1 MIATR
6 TRRVAT
12 RLDKIGDDASGAD
25 CFIVKKGNNMAS
37 QVTTDT
43 GMKPSL
49 GLTGVTINAMA
60 LIAPGAFLWTTY
72 QLQAAPGSAM
82 NMWASV
88 FIATAIA
95 LLTAI
100 AYAALSKRYPE
111 GGTGSS
117 YYYAEAAILHREE
130 HRHFRFAR
138 IAKFIVGWA
147 SHLYYWVYPG
157 VMVAFMG
164 LVITYIIQTFD
175 PSFGA
180 AWQEVLVCVGFAAV
194 VGLIAYVG
202 VTGSTVAN
210 IVINVIQIVA
220 LVTFSILAVAYRL
233 THPAVHYLHPSALSV
248 ITPHDL
254 SGLIFQSTIAI
265 LLVVGFESATAL
277 AAESKN
283 PGRDIPRAVVLS
295 LVIQAVIFYLLEYF
309 ATNFFVNT
317 GYHTS
322 AGTGFAAA
330 FGSGAPIGDMAQI
343 IGNQM
348 LGGNGV
354 AFATILA
361 VTVVIALIGTSLSC
375 LNTGVRVT
383 HAMGK
388 DTELPAVFG
397 FLHGRFRTPHVG
409 VIVLTVISAVL
420 GSYGVLSVDHL
431 TQVTLISNI
440 GTFLLYGMTCL
451 ICIVAFAGVKAR
463 GLFSTVLAPGLGGI
477 LNVLMLV
484 GVIYFAISG
493 GGSTQTDTIIAG
505 AFSVA
510 WLVIGFAFL
519 WVRQLITGI
528 PILHPE
534 DHKEKNGIVRPDLVE
549 VESPA

>member
-1 MIATR
+1 
-6 TRRVAT
+6 
-12 RLDKIGDDASGAD
+12 
-25 CFIVKKGNNMAS
+25 MAAQTS
-37 QVTTDT
+37 SETST
-43 GMKPSL
+43 GMKPTL

-72 QLQAAPGSAM
+72 QLQSAPSSAI
-82 NMWASV
+82 NMWAAV
-88 FIATAIA
+88 FVATAIA
-95 LLTAI
+95 LLTAT
-100 AYAALSKRYPE
+100 AYSRLSKRYPE

-117 YYYAEAAILHREE
+117 YYYAEAAILHKEE
-130 HRHFRFAR
+130 HRHFKFAR
-138 IAKFIVGWA
+138 LTKFIVGWA
-147 SHLYYWVYPG
+147 SHLYYWIYPG

-164 LVITYIIQTFD
+164 LLITYIIQTFV

-180 AWQEVLVCVGFAAV
+180 PWQEVIVCVVFACI
-194 VGLIAYVG
+194 VGMIAYVG
-202 VTGSTVAN
+202 VTGSTMAN

-220 LVTFSILAVAYRL
+220 LITFSVLAIAYRL
-233 THPAVHYLHPSALSV
+233 TRPNVHYLHPSALSV
-248 ITPHDL
+248 ITPHSL

-277 AAESKN
+277 AAEAKN

-295 LVIQAVIFYLLEYF
+295 MVIQAVIFYFIEYF
-309 ATNFFVNT
+309 ATNFFINT

-330 FGSGAPIGDMAQI
+330 FSSGAPIGDMAQI

-348 LGGNGV
+348 MGGNGV

-397 FLHGRFRTPHVG
+397 FLHGRFRTPHIG

-420 GSYGVLSVDHL
+420 GSYGVLSVDNL
-431 TQVTLISNI
+431 TQVGLISNI
-440 GTFLLYGMTCL
+440 GTFLLHGRTCL
-451 ICIVAFAGVKAR
+451 ICIIAFAGVKNR
-463 GLFSTVLAPGLGGI
+463 GIFTTLLAPALGVL
-477 LNVLMLV
+477 LNVLMLI
-484 GVIYFAISG
+484 GVYYFNIAG
-493 GGSTQTDTIIAG
+493 GGSLTTDTISAG
-505 AFSVA
+505 GFSLA

-519 WVRQLITGI
+519 WVRQMVTGV

-534 DHKEKNGIVRPDLVE
+534 DHKVKQGIVQPVQGE